1 MLLSHECRKLA
12 RERDPDIEHLGVR
25 GNVPV
30 RVEPRETPPKGR
42 PGHHQWLSKNAKRAV
57 NRRTDFEVDPGFAP
71 GLTEV
76 LKVSKSDI
84 IVRIRIQW
92 ASGVGSPAVILES
105 FSKWPEVL
113 IEMSRHT
120 PLH

>member
-1 MLLSHECRKLA
+1 MGLA
-12 RERDPDIEHLGVR
+12 KMQK
-25 GNVPV
+25 
-30 RVEPRETPPKGR
+30 EPSTG
-42 PGHHQWLSKNAKRAV
+42 
-57 NRRTDFEVDPGFAP
+57 RTDFEVDPGFEP

-76 LKVSKSDI
+76 LKVSKSGI
-84 IVRIRIQW
+84 IVRIRILW